1 MVASRKNTRR
11 NDPFEAIVETW
22 IARLLLRD
30 NLWRKIRMCDCTPSD
45 SIMGSSVAHS
55 LAMDV
60 TNLFVENRAKP
71 FLSDGTFA
79 SIKEFGKKVMDWDDT
94 ELKDCLTDLE
104 CGREWLRDTDGLKE
118 DEIPPLA
125 KAKRRSFLT
134 ALRNEH
140 RSYFEDGQALL
151 NNGRRGDLGTFW
163 VQQRGRGV
171 PKALQG
177 GLERLE
183 KRFGK
188 TSATRVQKAFPPF
201 LRTNFSILADA
212 FHLTP
217 LMVETIAFLLLA
229 ERSDPLE
236 TALGLNPTCYM
247 TYSAGVETIA
257 CVLHASS
264 SEIEAILA
272 DDGPL
277 VSSGLLRYSEESDRS
292 TFGFIE
298 FSEGIPW
305 NRFLERELSEEVIF
319 RDLVRQAPMSSLTT
333 EDYRHLP
340 LVQSTLLPYLRTVLD
355 EKRQGVNIL
364 LYGPP
369 GTGKTELSRL
379 VAEELDARLYEIET
393 DSDRARLECW
403 RAASVYLRRGERT
416 LLALDEA
423 EDAFSERVATRKG
436 KSNHYVSVAH
446 GNRKGRLH
454 HWLESCPVPTF
465 WITNS
470 IEEIDPA
477 TVRRFD
483 IVLEMNGPDQEGRRR
498 FIQDMTAMRL
508 TDKAEE
514 RLVQTKALTPGVMA
528 RVTRVVDT
536 VGPMGGKPSDEMVL
550 SLVSETLRAQRFG
563 DVATG
568 MGILPEVYDP
578 TLITSEIRPDELVEG
593 IQRSG
598 SARLCLYGP
607 PGTGKTAFALW
618 VARELGRPLLRR
630 TYAELAS
637 CWVGETEQNIA
648 RAFREAQRAK
658 VVLLIDEADSFF
670 RSRELSTRSW
680 ETTQVNEM
688 LARLENFEGVFFA
701 TTNLMR
707 DFDEAA
713 MRRFDWKVP
722 FGFLRSE
729 ARLTLAKRYAE
740 QFKLP
745 WTKTAETLL
754 SKLDKL
760 TPGDFSTVA
769 RQARFRPLRD
779 TDDWVGRL
787 MAEEEAKTVN
797 GPKNTIGFA

>member
-277 VSSGLLRYSEESDRS
+277 VSSGLLRYAEESDRS

-369 GTGKTELSRL
+369 GTGKT
-379 VAEELDARLYEIET
+379 
-393 DSDRARLECW
+393 
-403 RAASVYLRRGERT
+403 
-416 LLALDEA
+416 
-423 EDAFSERVATRKG
+423 
-436 KSNHYVSVAH
+436 
-446 GNRKGRLH
+446 
-454 HWLESCPVPTF
+454 
-465 WITNS
+465 
-470 IEEIDPA
+470 
-477 TVRRFD
+477 
-483 IVLEMNGPDQEGRRR
+483 
-498 FIQDMTAMRL
+498 
-508 TDKAEE
+508 
-514 RLVQTKALTPGVMA
+514 
-528 RVTRVVDT
+528 
-536 VGPMGGKPSDEMVL
+536 
-550 SLVSETLRAQRFG
+550 
-563 DVATG
+563 
-568 MGILPEVYDP
+568 
-578 TLITSEIRPDELVEG
+578 
-593 IQRSG
+593 
-598 SARLCLYGP
+598 
-607 PGTGKTAFALW
+607 AFALW

-648 RAFREAQRAK
+648 KAFRQAERDKA
-658 VVLLIDEADSFF
+658 VLLIDEADSFF
-670 RSRELSTRSW
+670 RSREMSVRSW

-688 LARLENFEGVFFA
+688 LARLENFNGVFFA

-722 FGFLRSE
+722 FGFLRPE
-729 ARLTLAKRYAE
+729 ARLALAKRYVE
-740 QFKLP
+740 SYKLP
-745 WTKTAETLL
+745 WTESAEALL
-754 SKLDKL
+754 TKLDKL
-760 TPGDFSTVA
+760 TPGDYSAVA
-769 RQARFRPLRD
+769 RQVRFRPLRD
-779 TDDWVGRL
+779 ADDWVARL
-787 MAEEEAKTVN
+787 KAEEDAKTVN